1 MKKFLRWALVLCL
14 CLALS
19 VCVALADE
27 APVVNVQLDGAPLA
41 FTDAVPQVK
50 DQRTFLPFRA
60 VFEAMGAQVSN
71 EGSVITAVRGD
82 KTLTMTLDQTAAT
95 VTEKGKTT
103 PITMDVAPYVDPTT
117 WRTYVPV
124 RFAAQAFGCSVGWDQ
139 DAYTAIIIDTEKL
152 LDQALEGKSFTYLEK
167 MAALESKYDTG
178 IWDVSAAF
186 DANVGVMGMPM
197 VINGGME
204 GTMQDAEKMGMG
216 MNMKMDMTQFM
227 QTVTAMG
234 GTAPSAEDLAMLE
247 EMKTKGV
254 DLDMRGD
261 LAAGELYINVDLT
274 RLGAPSLDG
283 YDPNTWYSMD
293 LNALLAQS
301 GSGMDWTTLLAQAK
315 DIDYV
320 DLAKMVLSAAQP
332 DDAANDYTALK
343 TEVEK
348 IVTALSD
355 QGFVAADNAMVSTY
369 TFTEDEGTL
378 TMKLTLNTE
387 GETVKGYAMDFAMS
401 AQVEGQNM
409 GMSMNVAMDDQDKM
423 KATFNMDLAGL
434 MTMDMTMDGH
444 YTPGTT
450 APVTT
455 PPEGATVVDYMEML
469 GAQLGETDSLGVIGG
484 ADGPTAII
492 TTAG

>member
-1 MKKFLRWALVLCL
+1 MKKFLRWALALSL

-27 APVVNVQLDGAPLA
+27 APVVNVQLDGAPLV

-95 VTEKGKTT
+95 VAEKGKTT

-139 DAYTAIIIDTEKL
+139 DAYTAIIIDTDKL
-152 LDQALEGKSFTYLEK
+152 LDEALEGKSFAYLEK
-167 MAALESKYDTG
+167 MNALEEKYETG
-178 IWDVSAAF
+178 IWDVSGSF
-186 DANVGVMGMPM
+186 DADARIIIAAPM
-197 VINGGME
+197 TIT
-204 GTMQDAEKMGMG
+204 GTMTGTTQDGDKMSMD
-216 MNMKMDMTQFM
+216 MNMKMDMAKFVQALSSTGSN
-227 QTVTAMG
+227 ALD
-234 GTAPSAEDLAMLE
+234 AEDLAVLE

-254 DLDMRGD
+254 DLTMRGD
-261 LAAGELYINVDLT
+261 MTQGKLYMNMDMGALGEKS
-274 RLGAPSLDG
+274 GF
-283 YDPNTWYSMD
+283 DPNTWYSMD
-293 LNALLAQS
+293 MNALLAQS

-320 DLAKMVLSAAQP
+320 DLAQMVLSAAQP

-369 TFTEDEGTL
+369 TFAEDEGML
-378 TMKLTLNTE
+378 TVKLTLNTE

-401 AQVEGQNM
+401 AQAEGQTM